1 MKWACFPQF
10 MRVTFLKFQKIEGS
24 DSLEITLEVSN
35 LGWLVGDIFG
45 QMAKNCMKM
54 QKLGF
59 FAQNIVD
66 EGGGKQNS
74 AVGEAKY

>member
-1 MKWACFPQF
+1 
-10 MRVTFLKFQKIEGS
+10 
-24 DSLEITLEVSN
+24 
-35 LGWLVGDIFG
+35 
-45 QMAKNCMKM
+45 MKM

-59 FAQNIVD
+59 FTQNIVE